1 MTSLDYQWL
10 SVVARRLKVL
20 IKGFLVG
27 PHLKSIELETF
38 RFEISLVSIKDK

>member
-20 IKGFLVG
+20 IKGFSWPAPKVNR
-27 PHLKSIELETF
+27 LETF
-38 RFEISLVSIKDK
+38 HFEISLVNIKDK

>member
-10 SVVARRLKVL
+10 SVVAKVL

-38 RFEISLVSIKDK
+38 HFEISLVSVKDK